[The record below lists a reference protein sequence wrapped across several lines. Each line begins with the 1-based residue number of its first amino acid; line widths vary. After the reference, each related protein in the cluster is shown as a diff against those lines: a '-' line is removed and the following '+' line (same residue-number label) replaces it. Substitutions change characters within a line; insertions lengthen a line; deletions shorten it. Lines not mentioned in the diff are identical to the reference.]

1 MDMRV
6 KEESDGMIPGN
17 LTERQQPLVS
27 VLTPVYN
34 GEKHLA
40 ECIES
45 VLAQSYQNW
54 EYIIVNNCSTDS
66 TPEVINNYAQH
77 DPRIRIVNNQE
88 FVGAVKNHN
97 IALTHI
103 SPQSKYCKFVQA
115 DDFLFP
121 SCLQEMVAVAET
133 HPTAG
138 IVTSYHLSDR
148 WVRNDGWPYPSTVV
162 PGCEVCRLFFLERE
176 VRFGTMSSFL
186 VRSDLVRSHYP
197 SFFNEKYLFADT
209 EIYFVIL
216 QKYDYAFV
224 HQVLSFHRMPKNSLS
239 SIARLH
245 NEWSFAV
252 LYFTKTYG
260 HIYLTQK
267 EYDRCWKQFLKQYY
281 RCHGHELFHLRE
293 GAYWRYHRSLME
305 GLGLSF
311 SVPHLLKG
319 AMDEAADRVFG
330 PIKAV
335 GRMVRSIHTI
345 RVRLNSRVEPKV

>member
-1 MDMRV
+1 MR
-6 KEESDGMIPGN
+6 SGN

-66 TPEVINNYAQH
+66 TPEIIHNYAQH

-97 IALTHI
+97 IALTQI

-121 SCLQEMVAVAET
+121 SCLKEMVSVAET
-133 HPTAG
+133 HPMAG

-162 PGCEVCRLFFLERE
+162 PGREVCRLFFLERE
-176 VRFGTMSSFL
+176 VRFGIMSSFL
-186 VRSDLVRSHYP
+186 LRSDLVRRRNP
-197 SFFNEKYLFADT
+197 VFFNEKYLFADT
-209 EIYFVIL
+209 EIYFIIL
-216 QKYDYAFV
+216 QNYDYAFA
-224 HQVLSFHRMPKNSLS
+224 HQVLSFHRMPENSLS
-239 SIARLH
+239 SFARRH
-245 NEWSFAV
+245 NEWIFAV

-260 HIYLTQK
+260 HIYLTP
-267 EYDRCWKQFLKQYY
+267 EEHERCWRQALKHYY
-281 RCHGHELFHLRE
+281 RRQGRELFCLRE
-293 GAYWRYHRSLME
+293 ASYWQYQRKMME
-305 GLGLSF
+305 GIGLAF
-311 SVPHLLKG
+311 SLASLLKG
-319 AMDEAADRVFG
+319 AIGEAAGRFFE

-335 GRMVRSIHTI
+335 GRMVHSIRTS
-345 RVRLNSRVEPKV
+345 RVRLSSRVQPKV